1 MECVGFILALGL
13 VVGFGGVC
21 WGWGVMDHRS
31 GGCMGHM
38 VNWGRMVDR
47 KNWGVVDSMMYW
59 GRMMDRD
66 YWGVVD
72 SMMYWGGMM
81 DWDYW
86 GVVGDRMSNSMSKMW
101 SMMTMRY

>member
-1 MECVGFILALGL
+1 
-13 VVGFGGVC
+13 
-21 WGWGVMDHRS
+21 
-31 GGCMGHM
+31 MGHM

-47 KNWGVVDSMMYW
+47 KN
-59 GRMMDRD
+59 
-66 YWGVVD
+66 WGVVD